1 MAIRP
6 KESVLN
12 DNQIESLGIQKLIFH
27 VINVDGEGEDRV
39 IPLDEVALDDDQKKF
54 FLDRIRSVA
63 KGVQYDFIPNNVTT
77 KNSCN
82 TLLTEPEN
90 FRKTSIELTHAF
102 ASHHKGNMS
111 SGVFVTSIVQT
122 VFTAGRPI
130 QMIFL
135 AKFDHRNVYQIV
147 VRAKQNGDGN
157 EVVMQ
162 KIADNLV
169 EDKSAIQKSALI
181 DISESF
187 SWDVLADERKLKSS
201 GEVTDYFKGFLGA
214 QLKEVASVLTVRA
227 VQSVRKWAYALEEEN
242 LPDGEE
248 RGNYRARAVSYMQT
262 QDEFDSDGF
271 IEAVVKD
278 TDPVRR
284 EAVKASLKATL
295 EEAGLT
301 NQKFQPK
308 PASLPRTD
316 KKQVWKTAEGLTLE
330 FSGES
335 TDFGL
340 KVEERNDGQDGYL
353 ISIKTKSY
361 ESV

>member
-6 KESVLN
+6 KESVLS
-12 DNQIESLGIQKLIFH
+12 DNQIESLSIQKLIFH

-39 IPLDEVALDDDQKKF
+39 IPLDEVSLDDDQTNF

-63 KGVQYDFIPNNVTT
+63 KGIQYNFIPNNVST

-82 TLLTEPEN
+82 TLLTEPDN
-90 FRKTSIELTHAF
+90 FLKTSIELTHAF

-130 QMIFL
+130 QMVFL

-147 VRAKQNGDGN
+147 VRAKETGGGN

-181 DISESF
+181 DVSDSF

-227 VQSVRKWAYALEEEN
+227 VQSVRKWAYSLEEEN

-248 RGNYRARAVSYMQT
+248 RGNYPARAVSYMQT
-262 QDEFDSDGF
+262 QDEFDSDEF
-271 IEAVVKD
+271 TNAVVKD
-278 TDPVRR
+278 VDPVRR
-284 EAVKASLKATL
+284 QTAKESLKATL

-301 NQKFQPK
+301 NQIFQPK

-316 KKQVWKTAEGLTLE
+316 KKQVWKTEEGLTLE

-340 KVEERNDGQDGYL
+340 QVKKREDGQAGY
-353 ISIKTKSY
+353 IITIKTKSY
-361 ESV
+361 ESI